1 VIDSQARRVSRPTS
15 AAPQYH
21 AGMSSRHADPDEIGR
36 FALRV
41 WQYKQGELVSLMI
54 HLGDRLGLY
63 RAMDGA
69 GPIRADELAGMTGL
83 HERWVREWL
92 RGQAAAG
99 LLSTD
104 DNAEFFELSAEG
116 ADVLARE
123 EDSLAFAAGA
133 FSGGAATP
141 EVVDGLAAA
150 FRTGR
155 GLTYDQLGPAAAHQT
170 ERMLAPWARLALV
183 PEIIPALDGIA
194 ERLEAGARVAD
205 VGCGGGAAVRALAH
219 AFPASTF
226 EGTDL
231 SRLAIERA
239 RAAATDEGLRNT
251 TFRTERAEDLSAE
264 TGYDLVLSFDCLHD
278 MAYPG
283 RAAMAIRR
291 AIADDGT
298 WLIREIKSS
307 GDWHQDQRIPLLALM
322 YGSSVS
328 VCMSSAMSEPD
339 GAGLGTLGLPPDRIE
354 ELCRSAGFSTVRRH
368 DFDDPA
374 NLYYEVRP

>member
-1 VIDSQARRVSRPTS
+1 
-15 AAPQYH
+15 
-21 AGMSSRHADPDEIGR
+21 
-36 FALRV
+36 
-41 WQYKQGELVSLMI
+41 MI

-69 GPIRADELAGMTGL
+69 GPVRADKLAGLTGL

-99 LLSTD
+99 LVSTD
-104 DNAEFFELSAEG
+104 EGGEFFELAAEG
-116 ADVLARE
+116 AEVLARE
-123 EDSLAFAAGA
+123 DDSLAFAAGA
-133 FSGGAATP
+133 FSGGAASP
-141 EVVDGLAAA
+141 EVVDALAAA

-183 PEIIPALDGIA
+183 PEIIPALDGVA

-205 VGCGGGAAVRALAH
+205 VGCGGGAAVRALAR
-219 AFPASTF
+219 AFPASFF

-239 RAAATDEGLRNT
+239 GAAASEAGLRNT
-251 TFRTERAEDLSAE
+251 AFRIERAEDLPAE
-264 TGYDLVLSFDCLHD
+264 TGYDLILSFDCLHD
-278 MAYPG
+278 MAHPG
-283 RAAMAIRR
+283 RAASAIRR

-328 VCMSSAMSEPD
+328 VCMSSALSEPD
-339 GAGLGTLGLPPDRIE
+339 GAGLGTLGLPPDRVD
-354 ELCRSAGFSTVRRH
+354 ELCRSAGFSRVRRH

>member
-1 VIDSQARRVSRPTS
+1 
-15 AAPQYH
+15 
-21 AGMSSRHADPDEIGR
+21 MSSRHADPDEIGR